1 MPEQS
6 LVNEILP
13 FQGALNRDHLFIL
26 KPNPTHFNITSS
38 LVLSYLLFSVK
49 IFVFMG
55 VFWSLLLVVY
65 LFSFFF
71 FLVLLL
77 SNAQICSRIWL
88 SLGIKNRTI
97 KENQKITVF
106 VQLKSVQKT
115 Y

>member
-1 MPEQS
+1 MLTEQ
-6 LVNEILP
+6 E
-13 FQGALNRDHLFIL
+13 FQTQAFPIASHRSSF
-26 KPNPTHFNITSS
+26 HFLTMD
-38 LVLSYLLFSVK
+38 FT
-49 IFVFMG
+49 FQH
-55 VFWSLLLVVY
+55 Y
-65 LFSFFF
+65 LFSCSELSFVFCENFCFYGSFLVIVVGGVFIFF